1 MKLSIVSGGFDP
13 VHVGHLELFER
24 AKSIADK
31 LFVIVNHDKFLI
43 NKKGKPFM
51 SLKERMTMVQALKP
65 VNLVIKSIDEDQ
77 TVCATLKF
85 VHEMYKNKFDEI
97 MFCNG
102 GDRVEGGHTPEHDLC
117 LELGV
122 NPVYG
127 LGDKIQSSSWL
138 LKPDYTYESV
148 YKEDETIRK

>member
-1 MKLSIVSGGFDP
+1 
-13 VHVGHLELFER
+13 
-24 AKSIADK
+24 
-31 LFVIVNHDKFLI
+31 
-43 NKKGKPFM
+43 
-51 SLKERMTMVQALKP
+51 
-65 VNLVIKSIDEDQ
+65 
-77 TVCATLKF
+77 
-85 VHEMYKNKFDEI
+85 

-117 LELGV
+117 LKLGV

-138 LKPDYTYESV
+138 LKPDYIYESV